1 VLAGLQ
7 HASSPVYLAASHTA
21 TESLLDEALV
31 ELGEA
36 GPPVELVS
44 CNSSVVRRLVADG
57 RADIGIAANEPNGD
71 TDDNLSELPLG
82 TDEIVVAVPLSHPWA
97 RRRRIT
103 VEEFL
108 STPMVVRDPAAN
120 SRETVEATLRARGL
134 TAAKP
139 LAEIGT
145 TLAVK
150 NEARR
155 RGAPALLS
163 RSALVQHTIWK
174 RSRSK
179 ASRSSGGSRSCC
191 PHTTSPM
198 PACAPSATTC
208 SRTYPGDPGQPVS
221 RGA

>member
-1 VLAGLQ
+1 MLAGLQ

-31 ELGEA
+31 ELGAA
-36 GPPVELVS
+36 GLPVELVS
-44 CNSSVVRRLVADG
+44 CNSSVVRKLVADG

-139 LAEIGT
+139 LAEMGT

-155 RGAPALLS
+155 RGAPVLLS
-163 RSALVQHTIWK
+163 RSALVQHEMEEVEVQGLTFEREFSIVL
-174 RSRSK
+174 
-179 ASRSSGGSRSCC
+179 
-191 PHTTSPM
+191 
-198 PACAPSATTC
+198 PAHSEPDARVRAF
-208 SRTYPGDPGQPVS
+208 RDHLLAHVPG
-221 RGA
+221 